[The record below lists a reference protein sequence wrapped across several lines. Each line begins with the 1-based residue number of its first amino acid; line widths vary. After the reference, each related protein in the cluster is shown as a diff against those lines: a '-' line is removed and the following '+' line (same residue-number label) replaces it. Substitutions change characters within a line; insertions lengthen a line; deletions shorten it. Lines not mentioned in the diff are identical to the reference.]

1 MFSLEV
7 RVEFES
13 TYEGFA
19 DPQLQR
25 FFNEKG
31 VCFQQQRQVGER
43 QGPVYARYVTGAG
56 RYFPVASGSS
66 AHPLRG
72 AV

>member
-25 FFNEKG
+25 CFGEKG
-31 VCFQQQRQVGER
+31 VCFQQQSQVGECR
-43 QGPVYARYVTGAG
+43 GPVYARYLGEFRGMVTI
-56 RYFPVASGSS
+56 
-66 AHPLRG
+66 
-72 AV
+72 